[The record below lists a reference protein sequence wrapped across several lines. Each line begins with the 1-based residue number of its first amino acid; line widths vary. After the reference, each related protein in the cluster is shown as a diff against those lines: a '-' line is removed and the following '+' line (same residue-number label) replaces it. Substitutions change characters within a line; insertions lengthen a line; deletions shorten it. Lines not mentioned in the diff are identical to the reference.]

1 MGVFVLVAWR
11 WWGLAPWPWAQQ
23 SQPQAVYQAV
33 WQRLATE
40 GYHSQPY
47 PPQLWEQW
55 QHRYAA
61 AQLNTP
67 ARLELALASLVAAF
81 NDPYTLYYPAAA
93 FEAQQQALQAKLVGI
108 GVELLQVQ
116 SAKGSHVVVKGVL
129 PSSPAAQ
136 VGLQAGDELLRVA
149 DQATADLTLEACA
162 ALIRGPVGSTVT
174 LQVQGAAAAPR
185 WLTVPRQSLSLP
197 NVAWHTFKRYPQ
209 VGYLRIQSFLG
220 EALVQEVRQA
230 LYHLKTKR
238 ALVID
243 LRGNEGGLLQHA
255 VALADLFLEE
265 GCIVSLEGPS
275 LQQPEPFY
283 AKPGQLFA
291 GRVWVWVDEHSAS
304 ASEVFAA
311 ALQAHGRAVVVG
323 RTTFGKGVVQQVE
336 PLPNGGG
343 LVYTLAVYKT
353 PAGRSIHGVG
363 VVPTL
368 KVPRPLGVAQ
378 RLAAEALNAQT
389 LGFVAAPQAPAG
401 VEAAFAADP
410 YTKAAGW

>member
-1 MGVFVLVAWR
+1 MGAAKPTPGRVPSRVATVGHR
-11 WWGLAPWPWAQQ
+11 GLP
-23 SQPQAVYQAV
+23 QPA
-33 WQRLATE
+33 L
-40 GYHSQPY
+40 
-47 PPQLWEQW
+47 PPQLWQYW
-55 QHRYAA
+55 RQHYAPA
-61 AQLNTP
+61 ALNTP

-149 DQATADLTLEACA
+149 DQATANLTLEACA

-174 LQVQGAAAAPR
+174 LQVQGAASAAAAPR

-265 GCIVSLEGPS
+265 GPIVSLEGPS